1 MERTFITKRT
11 STKTG
16 KEYTALIGVKNN
28 KEYLLTFDK
37 MTMLR
42 LSNLTLQEYENI
54 VVGQELEV

>member
-1 MERTFITKRT
+1 MQRTFITRRKSSRT
-11 STKTG
+11 D

-42 LSNLTLQEYENI
+42 LSNLTLDEYENI
-54 VVGQELEV
+54 VVGQEIEV